1 WVISLR
7 NAPSRAITARFSA
20 RTAARWAIPS
30 YGARSQQPRATAALV
45 VTSVEAI
52 LARLPL
58 AAGRLVVLE
67 KQLLLAAGRMLV
79 PLQPTAFG

>member
-7 NAPSRAITARFSA
+7 NAPSRAITAKFSV
-20 RTAARWAIPS
+20 RIAAKWAIPS
-30 YGARSQQPRATAALV
+30 YVARSQQPRATAALV

-58 AAGRLVVLE
+58 AAGRLAVLDR
-67 KQLLLAAGRMLV
+67 QLLLAAGRMLV
-79 PLQPTAFG
+79 PLQLTALG